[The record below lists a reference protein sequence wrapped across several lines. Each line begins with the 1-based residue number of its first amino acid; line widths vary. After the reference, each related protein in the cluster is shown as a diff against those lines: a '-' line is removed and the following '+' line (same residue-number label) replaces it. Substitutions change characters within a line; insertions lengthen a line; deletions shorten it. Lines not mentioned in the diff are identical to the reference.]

1 MGKLQFSEPLYCTHS
16 SLSYFAYKKQFPPL
30 LIYKEKTTNT
40 LNSKKK
46 SLQSSIQLA
55 FIGSWVISHYT
66 CANLEWGQGEGGM
79 FPIAKFKQLIMKIH
93 VVLDP
98 LRIHFIPTLPNYSR
112 SAHAVPMVKGPKTKK
127 GPNFVSVF
135 LCLHLVH
142 SCRNIQ
148 TRLK

>member
-46 SLQSSIQLA
+46 TSAELHPTGFHRQLSYQSLYMRKSRVRS
-55 FIGSWVISHYT
+55 GW
-66 CANLEWGQGEGGM
+66 GGM
-79 FPIAKFKQLIMKIH
+79 VPIAKFKQLIMKIH

-98 LRIHFIPTLPNYSR
+98 LRIHFIPTLPNYSG
-112 SAHAVPMVKGPKTKK
+112 SAHAVPMVKGPKT
-127 GPNFVSVF
+127 NRVQILLVF
-135 LCLHLVH
+135 FYVY
-142 SCRNIQ
+142 I
-148 TRLK
+148 